1 MIVSHN
7 ELVACVYKA
16 FLGMRR
22 QCGEADIVANMV
34 ADLQM
39 VGLNGIH
46 YFNQASLRL
55 NLDNDCAA
63 KIVNDTK
70 EECEIDLNNGS
81 IACHLPAILDFILEK
96 MVACKQVRIKI
107 NRCHDRWLAYSEL
120 LRLSA
125 KGISCR
131 VEWFSLNEALHV
143 QYILNRGCIAPDIF
157 FVEKNTTDEQNE
169 VDFQQGKSMMIELST
184 SCLSAEKAEGSN
196 LRQISNT
203 TLIERR
209 KQSLEEGIYV
219 ADGDWEQLKQ
229 AASIFLVENSEHSS
243 RGAGGLV

>member
-39 VGLNGIH
+39 VDLNGIH

-55 NLDNDCAA
+55 NLDNDCAVR
-63 KIVNDTK
+63 IINDTK

-81 IACHLPAILDFILEK
+81 IACHLPAILDFALEK
-96 MVACKQVRIKI
+96 MVGCKQVCIKI
-107 NRCHDRWLAYSEL
+107 NQCHDRWLAYSEL

-131 VEWFSLNEALHV
+131 VGWFSHNQSKYI
-143 QYILNRGCIAPDIF
+143 QYILNRGCVAPDIF
-157 FVEKNTTDEQNE
+157 FAEQSKIDEQSDICFRNT
-169 VDFQQGKSMMIELST
+169 KSMVIELST
-184 SCLSAEKAEGSN
+184 TCLNADNIMVRGIHKIHGATLVE
-196 LRQISNT
+196 RQK
-203 TLIERR
+203 E
-209 KQSLEEGIYV
+209 SLENGIYV
-219 ADGDWEQLKQ
+219 DDEDWQQLKQ
-229 AASIFLVENSEHSS
+229 AASVFLVEDSEQSS
-243 RGAGGLV
+243 LNAGGLV